1 MGIPIITPTGENLID
16 KFSINIKQNNNT
28 VIIGP
33 NGSGKTALLRI
44 MANLW
49 PFF

>member
-1 MGIPIITPTGENLID
+1 MNC
-16 KFSINIKQNNNT
+16 

-44 MANLW
+44 LAGLW
-49 PFF
+49 PFFKGSIFKV